1 MSPPN
6 NPLNSY
12 PEISNT
18 ISSLFLSNHNSNSS
32 KNPSI
37 ENKNQNQNEEIW
49 KSNFSHFMK
58 NSCHEML
65 DEIDFD
71 LFDNCMMES
80 LFNRFLTV

>member
-12 PEISNT
+12 PEISKT
-18 ISSLFLSNHNSNSS
+18 ISSLFHSSNNS
-32 KNPSI
+32 KHPSI
-37 ENKNQNQNEEIW
+37 DTKNQNNHQNEEIW

-58 NSCHEML
+58 NSSHEML